1 MNASPSHCNCSDG
14 GGGGGDALLV
24 SPEYGHEGG
33 AGRNDVGMSPVKRK
47 EEAIGRAAARFP
59 AAGSIGAGGIA
70 IAARRLVLLLSLY
83 VFCCSFTNNIP
94 VERAFTALPLM
105 IGIGGMLASSVV
117 NRVASKLSDLAVE
130 DATLL
135 WRFKDDV
142 DDMKEKMID
151 LEAVMQDADNKV
163 RQGGKD
169 GTATRRWLAKLKSD
183 VLDELDAAHLIKN
196 HQSKLKLF
204 FSQNNQFLWKMTV
217 AHNMK
222 NLREKIDKIEKESQ
236 KLNLVR
242 HEPWVS
248 RYNET
253 FAAINSEGMDIG
265 MIGRDA
271 EKEKIISLLLDTEAK
286 EHISIIPIVGLGG
299 LGKTTLAQAVFAD
312 KRIDIF
318 DVRVWVYVSKDFDL
332 LKIGQSIVKRV
343 NHNINLDKSDLQFV
357 QDKLKEELANRR
369 YLIILDDLW
378 EEYGETL
385 ENLKKMLQHG
395 SKGSKIIVTTRNIS
409 VVQVLCTGYIANE
422 RKICPVHESDYINL
436 GVLSLNDCWRV
447 MKRRIFGPDD
457 DQSGLEEIG
466 REIAERCGG
475 LPLVANALGQV
486 MSEHRNIE
494 AWKDIREKKIIL
506 DFKAEHQ
513 QDTLERLMLSYYFMK
528 LEFKRCFTYLAAFSK
543 GFVMDSD
550 RLIQQWSA
558 LGYIQSRHNGQRCI
572 NYLLGM
578 SFLQISKSSLVSPVH
593 TKAPRKLTMHDLV
606 HDLATIIAA
615 DEFLVMDATDP
626 STWNKANSKRYC
638 RHAQLMNY
646 KKQYKV
652 FKDLPSKARTIHSRK
667 CTGMQL
673 PPKSFSQSKYIRIL
687 DLSGS
692 SFERGST
699 PSSIVLPSSVR
710 KLMLLSYLDVSGLPI
725 IALPKYLHT
734 LQNMQTLIL
743 SNCSLE
749 ALPANIG
756 NLHKLCYLD
765 LSGNSDLTELPAS
778 SENLLNLSLLNLS
791 GCTKLKELPESMH
804 NFKCLQQL
812 DMSGC
817 CALQKLPDKFG
828 SLPKLSFVN
837 LSGCSM
843 LTKLP
848 DSLNLESLEHLNLSD
863 CYKLEKL
870 PEDFG
875 CLDRLEVL
883 DMSDCYRVQVLPK
896 TFSQLKHL
904 INLNLSDCHG
914 LIQLPQCFGDL
925 SKLQSLNLTSCSKLQ
940 SLPWSLCKMFNLKH
954 LNLSYCIRLENL
966 PSSFGDLHLQVMDLT
981 GCYNLSDL
989 PDSISNMTSL
999 TLLNLAAGAEHVY
1012 DKAQTIKK
1020 CLNLPGIVEHD
1031 VHEIESGDFSSIVE
1045 LGRLRCRELEVRHL
1059 ENVERLEDAR
1069 KANLRDMSEL
1079 RLLILSWELDGTRN
1093 VGGDK
1098 LMLENL
1104 IPPRTLEIFT
1114 LQGYMCKDF
1123 PKWMSGISSY
1133 LPCLLCLG
1141 LSNLET
1147 CDSLP
1152 AFGQLPNLRL
1162 FSMVD
1167 MPNIRKIGKEFYG
1180 QEGNCKKLRVIWL
1193 ERMAN
1198 LEEWWTTGSGEE
1210 DEELLIPNLHYLNVV
1225 NCPKLS
1231 FQPYPPSSMDWTL
1244 DGSDKVLPERGFGS
1258 LASSTFPFCITIKN
1272 CNFSPNRWSI
1282 LQHLATLEV
1291 FRVDGCSGL
1300 QTLPDIIQCFVS
1312 LRELCL
1318 MSLEELE
1325 ILPEWLGLLV
1335 SLEDIT
1341 IVNCTKLTS
1350 LPKSIQDLTAL
1361 RVLGLKGCE
1370 GLEILPEGLGHLIS
1384 MEKLVIIDCPKLTSL
1399 PKSLQNLTALREL
1412 RFVRCEGLKTSPEL
1426 FGHFTSLKCIS
1437 IRGCPNLTYLPESTK
1452 NLSALEEL
1460 RLGGLKNL
1468 PEWIVQ
1474 FICLKE
1480 INIFDSPDLSSLPEG
1495 IQNLTSLKKL
1505 NIRNCPRLIE
1515 RCQGE
1520 DANKISHIATV
1531 ILDDER
1537 FMPGQAIEGSSESQ
1551 YNTSVVFSCNPS
1563 LGSSDHQALASG
1575 AHKYCNP
1582 RQPAQS
1588 LLQPAVSSS
1597 RPTSV
1602 GGADF
1607 PFPHPVGSAMTAKRG
1622 HRRRGGEGV
1631 GGGDRVEAAARRP
1644 AAGSTDRFEHHAPP
1658 VSSGAGRVGSA
1669 QAEVQRRHLCC
1680 LLVLTD
1686 AVHCESAIPSMS
1698 GIGGMIA
1705 SSVANRVAS
1714 RLSEL
1719 VVEEATLLWRFK
1731 DDVDDMEEKMRDLE
1745 AVIQDV
1751 DGKAR
1756 QGGKD
1761 GEAER
1766 RWLNKLKSV
1775 AYDVEDV
1782 LDELDAA
1789 QLIKNH
1795 QPKLKL
1801 FLSRNN
1807 PLLRKMTIA
1816 RNMKNSR
1823 EKIVAIKKDSIKLH
1837 HVHRELVAE
1846 GSRDNETF
1854 ADDGDVDIGMLGR
1867 DAETKKIINLL
1878 LNTEAKEDISIIPI
1892 VGLGGLGKTTLAQAV
1907 FADKRVNVFD
1917 LRIWVYVSKEFDLLK
1932 IGKAIIRGANR
1943 SINLDNCNLQ
1953 FVNNNLKKELANRR
1967 YLIVLDDLW
1976 EEYGENL
1983 EKLKQ
1988 MLQHGGKGSKI
1999 IATTRSGSVVQVL
2012 YTGYLANE
2020 RKVCPVPEPDHINL
2034 GVLSPYD
2041 CWSVMKR
2048 RVFGPDDGQNGLEE
2062 IGRQIAEKCGGLPL
2076 VANALGQ
2083 VMSEHRTVEAW
2094 TDIRDRKIVLDFKAD
2109 HQQDTIERLMLSY
2122 YYMKREFKMCFTYLA
2137 AFSKGFV
2144 MDTDRLIQQWIA
2156 LGYIEAR
2163 DNGQRCVN
2171 YLLRMSFLQISKS
2184 SMASPMHTKA
2194 PRKLTMH
2201 DLVHDLA
2208 TIIAP
2213 DEFLVMD
2220 ATMPNTW
2227 SKANNKRYCRHA
2239 QLVNYQKQPKFFK
2252 DLPSKAWSIKEC
2264 LNLPGREEHDVHEIE
2279 NGECCSIVELGKLSC
2294 RALGIQHLENVERLD
2309 NAREAKLRDMTDLR
2323 ELTLSWGLGGT
2334 RNVDKDEEVLEN
2346 LLPPRTLESFMLDGY
2361 MCKDF
2366 PNWVSGISSYLPCLI
2381 YLCLSNLAT
2390 CDYLPA
2396 FGRLPN
2402 LRFFCMKNMPT
2413 IRKIGREFYDGE
2425 GNCKKLRIIWLERMD
2440 NLEEWWTTRSG
2451 EEDREFLIPNLHF
2464 LKAVNCPKLSFLPY
2478 PPRSM
2483 HWSLDNSDKVLPERG
2498 FGSLAS
2504 STLPFRVVINNCKYP
2519 PDMWVRFQHLATIE
2533 IFQVEGCSGLR
2544 TFPDILQSF
2553 VSLRE
2558 LYLCSWENLEILPEW
2573 LGQLIC
2579 LEVIE
2584 FINCPVLTALPT
2596 SLQNLTSLRE
2606 LLLLGCKGLETLP
2619 EGMGR
2624 LISLEKFIIMD
2635 CPKLTFLPESMKN
2648 LTALIELLLDGCK
2661 GLETLPEGL
2670 GLLISLKKFVISNCP
2685 KLTYLPESMKKL
2697 TALIELRL
2705 DGCKRLE
2712 TLPKWLGLLIS
2723 LKKIVINNYP
2733 MLTFLP
2739 ESMKNLTAM
2748 KVLYLYGCKE
2758 LEILPEGLG
2767 MLISLEK
2774 FVLIDCPKL
2783 TFLPESM
2790 KNLTALI
2797 ELLRLDGCKGLE
2809 ILPEWLGMLVSLEEF
2824 IIIDCPKLTFLPSS
2838 MKNLT
2843 AITELRLDGC
2853 KGLEILPEGLGLHI
2867 PLKRFVI
2874 NDCPMLTFL
2883 PELLGHLTA
2892 LKCLDIQSSPNLT
2905 YLPESMKNLTAL
2917 EELWLEGFN
2926 SLPEWIGQFIY
2937 LKEISIFDS
2946 PNLTSLP
2953 ESIWNITTLEL
2964 LYIYFCPR
2972 LAEWCQ
2978 REDTNKIS
2986 RIPKIMLDETGSS
2999 VRGVLWP
3006 CAPGSPS
3013 DRSRSRSRRPVTLAS
3028 KLSLKRQFA
3037 VSLLST
3043 GATSGVAFFGSGPYN
3058 LMPLSADAVSVS
3070 EDILLAGGESDTA
3083 CLAFVDCG
3091 WAATMSA
3098 VTVRAFQMENVQR
3111 AAAAQMLSSPR
3122 VGHKGGAK
3130 PPAARR

>member
-1 MNASPSHCNCSDG
+1 
-14 GGGGGDALLV
+14 
-24 SPEYGHEGG
+24 
-33 AGRNDVGMSPVKRK
+33 
-47 EEAIGRAAARFP
+47 
-59 AAGSIGAGGIA
+59 
-70 IAARRLVLLLSLY
+70 
-83 VFCCSFTNNIP
+83 
-94 VERAFTALPLM
+94 
-105 IGIGGMLASSVV
+105 
-117 NRVASKLSDLAVE
+117 
-130 DATLL
+130 
-135 WRFKDDV
+135 
-142 DDMKEKMID
+142 
-151 LEAVMQDADNKV
+151 
-163 RQGGKD
+163 
-169 GTATRRWLAKLKSD
+169 
-183 VLDELDAAHLIKN
+183 
-196 HQSKLKLF
+196 
-204 FSQNNQFLWKMTV
+204 MTV

-1551 YNTSVVFSCNPS
+1551 
-1563 LGSSDHQALASG
+1563 
-1575 AHKYCNP
+1575 
-1582 RQPAQS
+1582 
-1588 LLQPAVSSS
+1588 
-1597 RPTSV
+1597 
-1602 GGADF
+1602 
-1607 PFPHPVGSAMTAKRG
+1607 
-1622 HRRRGGEGV
+1622 
-1631 GGGDRVEAAARRP
+1631 
-1644 AAGSTDRFEHHAPP
+1644 
-1658 VSSGAGRVGSA
+1658 
-1669 QAEVQRRHLCC
+1669 
-1680 LLVLTD
+1680 
-1686 AVHCESAIPSMS
+1686 
-1698 GIGGMIA
+1698 
-1705 SSVANRVAS
+1705 
-1714 RLSEL
+1714 
-1719 VVEEATLLWRFK
+1719 
-1731 DDVDDMEEKMRDLE
+1731 
-1745 AVIQDV
+1745 
-1751 DGKAR
+1751 
-1756 QGGKD
+1756 
-1761 GEAER
+1761 
-1766 RWLNKLKSV
+1766 
-1775 AYDVEDV
+1775 
-1782 LDELDAA
+1782 
-1789 QLIKNH
+1789 
-1795 QPKLKL
+1795 
-1801 FLSRNN
+1801 
-1807 PLLRKMTIA
+1807 
-1816 RNMKNSR
+1816 
-1823 EKIVAIKKDSIKLH
+1823 
-1837 HVHRELVAE
+1837 
-1846 GSRDNETF
+1846 
-1854 ADDGDVDIGMLGR
+1854 
-1867 DAETKKIINLL
+1867 
-1878 LNTEAKEDISIIPI
+1878 
-1892 VGLGGLGKTTLAQAV
+1892 
-1907 FADKRVNVFD
+1907 
-1917 LRIWVYVSKEFDLLK
+1917 
-1932 IGKAIIRGANR
+1932 
-1943 SINLDNCNLQ
+1943 
-1953 FVNNNLKKELANRR
+1953 
-1967 YLIVLDDLW
+1967 
-1976 EEYGENL
+1976 
-1983 EKLKQ
+1983 
-1988 MLQHGGKGSKI
+1988 
-1999 IATTRSGSVVQVL
+1999 
-2012 YTGYLANE
+2012 
-2020 RKVCPVPEPDHINL
+2020 
-2034 GVLSPYD
+2034 
-2041 CWSVMKR
+2041 
-2048 RVFGPDDGQNGLEE
+2048 
-2062 IGRQIAEKCGGLPL
+2062 
-2076 VANALGQ
+2076 
-2083 VMSEHRTVEAW
+2083 
-2094 TDIRDRKIVLDFKAD
+2094 
-2109 HQQDTIERLMLSY
+2109 
-2122 YYMKREFKMCFTYLA
+2122 
-2137 AFSKGFV
+2137 
-2144 MDTDRLIQQWIA
+2144 
-2156 LGYIEAR
+2156 
-2163 DNGQRCVN
+2163 
-2171 YLLRMSFLQISKS
+2171 
-2184 SMASPMHTKA
+2184 
-2194 PRKLTMH
+2194 
-2201 DLVHDLA
+2201 
-2208 TIIAP
+2208 
-2213 DEFLVMD
+2213 
-2220 ATMPNTW
+2220 
-2227 SKANNKRYCRHA
+2227 
-2239 QLVNYQKQPKFFK
+2239 
-2252 DLPSKAWSIKEC
+2252 
-2264 LNLPGREEHDVHEIE
+2264 
-2279 NGECCSIVELGKLSC
+2279 
-2294 RALGIQHLENVERLD
+2294 
-2309 NAREAKLRDMTDLR
+2309 
-2323 ELTLSWGLGGT
+2323 
-2334 RNVDKDEEVLEN
+2334 
-2346 LLPPRTLESFMLDGY
+2346 
-2361 MCKDF
+2361 
-2366 PNWVSGISSYLPCLI
+2366 
-2381 YLCLSNLAT
+2381 
-2390 CDYLPA
+2390 
-2396 FGRLPN
+2396 
-2402 LRFFCMKNMPT
+2402 
-2413 IRKIGREFYDGE
+2413 
-2425 GNCKKLRIIWLERMD
+2425 
-2440 NLEEWWTTRSG
+2440 
-2451 EEDREFLIPNLHF
+2451 
-2464 LKAVNCPKLSFLPY
+2464 
-2478 PPRSM
+2478 
-2483 HWSLDNSDKVLPERG
+2483 
-2498 FGSLAS
+2498 
-2504 STLPFRVVINNCKYP
+2504 
-2519 PDMWVRFQHLATIE
+2519 
-2533 IFQVEGCSGLR
+2533 
-2544 TFPDILQSF
+2544 
-2553 VSLRE
+2553 
-2558 LYLCSWENLEILPEW
+2558 
-2573 LGQLIC
+2573 
-2579 LEVIE
+2579 
-2584 FINCPVLTALPT
+2584 
-2596 SLQNLTSLRE
+2596 
-2606 LLLLGCKGLETLP
+2606 
-2619 EGMGR
+2619 
-2624 LISLEKFIIMD
+2624 
-2635 CPKLTFLPESMKN
+2635 
-2648 LTALIELLLDGCK
+2648 
-2661 GLETLPEGL
+2661 
-2670 GLLISLKKFVISNCP
+2670 
-2685 KLTYLPESMKKL
+2685 
-2697 TALIELRL
+2697 
-2705 DGCKRLE
+2705 
-2712 TLPKWLGLLIS
+2712 
-2723 LKKIVINNYP
+2723 
-2733 MLTFLP
+2733 
-2739 ESMKNLTAM
+2739 
-2748 KVLYLYGCKE
+2748 
-2758 LEILPEGLG
+2758 
-2767 MLISLEK
+2767 
-2774 FVLIDCPKL
+2774 
-2783 TFLPESM
+2783 
-2790 KNLTALI
+2790 
-2797 ELLRLDGCKGLE
+2797 
-2809 ILPEWLGMLVSLEEF
+2809 
-2824 IIIDCPKLTFLPSS
+2824 
-2838 MKNLT
+2838 
-2843 AITELRLDGC
+2843 
-2853 KGLEILPEGLGLHI
+2853 
-2867 PLKRFVI
+2867 
-2874 NDCPMLTFL
+2874 
-2883 PELLGHLTA
+2883 
-2892 LKCLDIQSSPNLT
+2892 
-2905 YLPESMKNLTAL
+2905 
-2917 EELWLEGFN
+2917 
-2926 SLPEWIGQFIY
+2926 
-2937 LKEISIFDS
+2937 
-2946 PNLTSLP
+2946 
-2953 ESIWNITTLEL
+2953 
-2964 LYIYFCPR
+2964 
-2972 LAEWCQ
+2972 
-2978 REDTNKIS
+2978 
-2986 RIPKIMLDETGSS
+2986 
-2999 VRGVLWP
+2999 
-3006 CAPGSPS
+3006 
-3013 DRSRSRSRRPVTLAS
+3013 
-3028 KLSLKRQFA
+3028 
-3037 VSLLST
+3037 
-3043 GATSGVAFFGSGPYN
+3043 
-3058 LMPLSADAVSVS
+3058 
-3070 EDILLAGGESDTA
+3070 
-3083 CLAFVDCG
+3083 
-3091 WAATMSA
+3091 
-3098 VTVRAFQMENVQR
+3098 
-3111 AAAAQMLSSPR
+3111 
-3122 VGHKGGAK
+3122 
-3130 PPAARR
+3130 